1 MHESKNFVIGLID
14 NSNLEDHYL
23 SNKKLHLNNKG
34 NGAFAKMFYILLK
47 VELQILILL
56 MRLE

>member
-1 MHESKNFVIGLID
+1 MHESKKSVIGLID

-23 SNKKLHLNNKG
+23 SNKNLHLNNES

>member
-23 SNKKLHLNNKG
+23 SNKNLHLNNKG
-34 NGAFAKMFYILLK
+34 NGTFAKMFYILLK